1 MDTKHIIQREMRWN
15 NLSEAMFKVDNSF
28 YVVFGRLRQ
37 RDLSS
42 MVLQSIHEK
51 LLNTSNV
58 ILAYQQSNS
67 MHFFAMLRGELLDK
81 VLR

>member
-1 MDTKHIIQREMRWN
+1 
-15 NLSEAMFKVDNSF
+15 
-28 YVVFGRLRQ
+28 
-37 RDLSS
+37 

-51 LLNTSNV
+51 LLNTSNI

-67 MHFFAMLRGELLDK
+67 MQFFAMLRGEFLDN

>member
-1 MDTKHIIQREMRWN
+1 
-15 NLSEAMFKVDNSF
+15 MFKVDNSF
-28 YVVFGRLRQ
+28 TYFSVACA

-51 LLNTSNV
+51 PLNTSNI

-67 MHFFAMLRGELLDK
+67 MQFFAMLRGEFLDK

>member
-1 MDTKHIIQREMRWN
+1 M
-15 NLSEAMFKVDNSF
+15 
-28 YVVFGRLRQ
+28 RQ

-51 LLNTSNV
+51 LLNTSNI

-67 MHFFAMLRGELLDK
+67 MHFKMMLRGEFLDK